1 MARDALRSRG
11 RNTVKPI
18 NYFFKMAEINNV
30 QGEGLSFSLIK
41 ESVDLLEWEILKTH
55 ISTFASTSM
64 GKNSILESEIPSNF
78 EESKKLM
85 DETIE
90 MSKLENEF
98 KEYINF
104 GGVYDIKKRIE
115 VTSKGGIITSL
126 ELLEIAETISSAR
139 RLKTIINDAE
149 LRPILSSTLEKLVDH
164 NQIEKIL
171 KSSIEDNGRIS
182 DSASEELYRLRQ
194 KLISI
199 KNDRRKILD
208 KSISSYS
215 QFLQDSTIGD
225 RLGRPVLAL
234 KAQYIKNIKG
244 IIHDSSSS
252 GNTIFIEPEAVV
264 SKGNQIASI
273 NARISKEEFKL
284 LRQWSKIISD
294 NRESLILNSNILLT
308 IENALTRSRYSDWIG
323 GNPPLFVNDESIEL
337 TGFTHPLLI
346 WEHKKNDSRE
356 PKAIDFFIN
365 NKIKVVTI
373 TGPNTGGKTAA
384 LKGLGIAVL
393 MSKMGIFI
401 PSNERPKISFYKYI
415 FADIGDEQSLENNLS
430 TFSGHISRIKK
441 ILDAISCK
449 DGLSIVLLDEI
460 GSGTDPVEGT
470 ALAIS
475 LLKEFA
481 DKSDLTMATT
491 HYGEIKALKYK
502 DARFENVSVG
512 FDEESLKP
520 SFTLNW
526 GIPGRSNALSIARR
540 IGLENRI
547 IKIASNHLKSKETEN
562 INRIIKGLEEQR
574 VRQQN
579 AAEEAA
585 ALIARTE
592 LLYEELNR
600 NYEYQKANAKEFQA
614 RERKKLTKLINQAK
628 LEVVELIEK
637 LRNKDANGEDSRKIG
652 NRLKELEKE
661 FLLQDKNKIE
671 NTSWRPKIGELIKI
685 KALNSQGKI
694 IDSDEKGLTFTVNC
708 GSFNSLISINDLEG
722 INGEKPLINKSKI
735 RVKAIND
742 SYSSAKVRTSS
753 NTLDVRGLRVHE
765 AEIVI
770 EEKMRKFHGPLWIIH
785 GIGTGKLKKGLK
797 SWLSK
802 LDYIDKIEDAEPSEG
817 GSGCSIVWIK

>member
-1 MARDALRSRG
+1 
-11 RNTVKPI
+11 
-18 NYFFKMAEINNV
+18 
-30 QGEGLSFSLIK
+30 
-41 ESVDLLEWEILKTH
+41 
-55 ISTFASTSM
+55 
-64 GKNSILESEIPSNF
+64 
-78 EESKKLM
+78 
-85 DETIE
+85 
-90 MSKLENEF
+90 
-98 KEYINF
+98 
-104 GGVYDIKKRIE
+104 
-115 VTSKGGIITSL
+115 
-126 ELLEIAETISSAR
+126 
-139 RLKTIINDAE
+139 
-149 LRPILSSTLEKLVDH
+149 
-164 NQIEKIL
+164 
-171 KSSIEDNGRIS
+171 
-182 DSASEELYRLRQ
+182 
-194 KLISI
+194 
-199 KNDRRKILD
+199 
-208 KSISSYS
+208 
-215 QFLQDSTIGD
+215 
-225 RLGRPVLAL
+225 
-234 KAQYIKNIKG
+234 
-244 IIHDSSSS
+244 
-252 GNTIFIEPEAVV
+252 
-264 SKGNQIASI
+264 
-273 NARISKEEFKL
+273 
-284 LRQWSKIISD
+284 
-294 NRESLILNSNILLT
+294 
-308 IENALTRSRYSDWIG
+308 
-323 GNPPLFVNDESIEL
+323 
-337 TGFTHPLLI
+337 
-346 WEHKKNDSRE
+346 
-356 PKAIDFFIN
+356 
-365 NKIKVVTI
+365 
-373 TGPNTGGKTAA
+373 
-384 LKGLGIAVL
+384 
-393 MSKMGIFI
+393 
-401 PSNERPKISFYKYI
+401 
-415 FADIGDEQSLENNLS
+415 
-430 TFSGHISRIKK
+430 
-441 ILDAISCK
+441 
-449 DGLSIVLLDEI
+449 LDEI

-722 INGEKPLINKSKI
+722 MNGEKPLIKKSKI